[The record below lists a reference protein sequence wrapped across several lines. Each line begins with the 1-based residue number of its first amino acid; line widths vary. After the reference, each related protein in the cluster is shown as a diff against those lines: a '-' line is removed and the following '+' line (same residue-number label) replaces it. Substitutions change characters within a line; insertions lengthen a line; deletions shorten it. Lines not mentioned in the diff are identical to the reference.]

1 MRRRATRHWH
11 VPRYSRVMTNVRWRP
26 GDPVDWEHPGELWT
40 AGGLHSFVLETIGA
54 RTGQVRH
61 AVLGYLDEAND
72 AWLVIA
78 SKGGAPTNPA
88 WVANLAAQPDATVVL
103 ADGTRVP
110 VHAERLEGDELEEA
124 WRRIAEEAPEYPVY
138 RSKTTR
144 EIPVIRLA
152 RRP

>member
-1 MRRRATRHWH
+1 
-11 VPRYSRVMTNVRWRP
+11 MTNVRWGP

-54 RTGQVRH
+54 RTAQVRH
-61 AVLGYLDEAND
+61 AVLGYLDEGKD
-72 AWLVIA
+72 GWLVIA

-88 WVANLAAQPDATVVL
+88 WFANLAAQPGATVVL

-138 RSKTTR
+138 LSRTSR

-152 RRP
+152 RRLQGD

>member
-1 MRRRATRHWH
+1 
-11 VPRYSRVMTNVRWRP
+11 MTDVRWRP
-26 GDPVDWEHPGELWT
+26 GDPVDWERPGELWT
-40 AGGLHSFVLETIGA
+40 AGGLHSFVLDTIGA
-54 RTGQVRH
+54 RTGLVRH
-61 AVLGYLDEAND
+61 AVLGYLDDGSD

-88 WVANLAAQPDATVVL
+88 WVANLAARPDASVVL

-138 RSKTTR
+138 RSRTAR

>member
-1 MRRRATRHWH
+1 M
-11 VPRYSRVMTNVRWRP
+11 SDERWRP
-26 GDPVDWEHPGELWT
+26 GDPVDWERPGELWT

-54 RTGQVRH
+54 RTGLVRH
-61 AVLGYLDEAND
+61 AVLGYLDEGSD
-72 AWLVIA
+72 GWLVIA
-78 SKGGAPTNPA
+78 SKGGAPANPA
-88 WVANLAAQPDATVVL
+88 WVANLAARPGATVVL

-110 VHAERLEGDELEEA
+110 VHAERLAGGELEQA
-124 WRRIAEEAPEYPVY
+124 WQRIAEEAPEYPVY

>member
-1 MRRRATRHWH
+1 
-11 VPRYSRVMTNVRWRP
+11 MTEARWRP

-54 RTGQVRH
+54 RTGLVRH
-61 AVLGYLDEAND
+61 AVLGYLDEGSD
-72 AWLVIA
+72 GWFVIA

-103 ADGTRVP
+103 ADGTRVA
-110 VHAERLEGDELEEA
+110 VHAERLAGEELERA
-124 WRRIAEEAPEYPVY
+124 WQRISEEAPEYPVY
-138 RSKTTR
+138 RSRTSR

-152 RRP
+152 RRSDVNVG

>member
-1 MRRRATRHWH
+1 
-11 VPRYSRVMTNVRWRP
+11 MTEARWRP

-54 RTGQVRH
+54 RTGLVRH
-61 AVLGYLDEAND
+61 AVLGYLDEGSD
-72 AWLVIA
+72 GWLVIA

-103 ADGTRVP
+103 ADGTRVA
-110 VHAERLEGDELEEA
+110 VRAERLAGEELERA
-124 WRRIAEEAPEYPVY
+124 WQRISEEAPEYPVY
-138 RSKTTR
+138 RSRTSR

-152 RRP
+152 RRLGVNVG